1 MKKLDIIDLHVEIDG
16 IEIIKG
22 INLTFYPNKI
32 HALMGPNGSG
42 KSTLAKALMG
52 HPKYK
57 ITKGKILLDGED
69 ITYEKPD
76 IRAKKGLFL
85 SFQYPKSINGITISN
100 LLRTAVKNIKKEN
113 LSVIEFHNRLKEK
126 MKELKID
133 PSLSKRYINTGFS
146 GGEKKRAEILQL
158 SMIQP
163 KYAFLDETDSGL
175 DIDAIKIVAE
185 GINAVKNNKEMS
197 VIVITH
203 YNRFLDYLMPNE
215 VSVLYKGKII
225 AQGKYDL
232 AKKIENEGFEG
243 VIENSKNLT

>member
-1 MKKLDIIDLHVEIDG
+1 
-16 IEIIKG
+16 
-22 INLTFYPNKI
+22 
-32 HALMGPNGSG
+32 
-42 KSTLAKALMG
+42 
-52 HPKYK
+52 
-57 ITKGKILLDGED
+57 
-69 ITYEKPD
+69 
-76 IRAKKGLFL
+76 
-85 SFQYPKSINGITISN
+85 
-100 LLRTAVKNIKKEN
+100 
-113 LSVIEFHNRLKEK
+113 
-126 MKELKID
+126 
-133 PSLSKRYINTGFS
+133 
-146 GGEKKRAEILQL
+146 
-158 SMIQP
+158 MIQP

>member
-113 LSVIEFHNRLKEK
+113 LSVIEFHNRLKN
-126 MKELKID
+126 LK
-133 PSLSKRYINTGFS
+133 STQ
-146 GGEKKRAEILQL
+146 A
-158 SMIQP
+158 
-163 KYAFLDETDSGL
+163 
-175 DIDAIKIVAE
+175 
-185 GINAVKNNKEMS
+185 
-197 VIVITH
+197 
-203 YNRFLDYLMPNE
+203 
-215 VSVLYKGKII
+215 
-225 AQGKYDL
+225 L
-232 AKKIENEGFEG
+232 AKDISTLDFQVAKKSEQKFFN
-243 VIENSKNLT
+243 